1 MNRRLS
7 TLFLLATVCAA
18 NMLAYTIKPIHAITS
33 EIVTAIHQDPM
44 KFIWFGGSAGLARFD
59 GYTLE
64 EFQEHEAGNHM
75 GYINSIHHSPD
86 NSHFLLATKDGL
98 YLYDFTTSASSVA
111 CKELQ
116 GIDVKTVINAPD
128 GTLYLATTNGI
139 FILSPQLKVISVINK
154 MNGLGSDHVNAIT
167 IDRDGNIIV
176 GHRHGIDVISHVGTA
191 IKKNNP

>member
-44 KFIWFGGSAGLARFD
+44 KFIWFGGSGGLARFD

-75 GYINSIHHSPD
+75 GYINSIHHSPRQQPLPTGHKRRPV
-86 NSHFLLATKDGL
+86 SLRFHHLSQLGGL
-98 YLYDFTTSASSVA
+98 
-111 CKELQ
+111 
-116 GIDVKTVINAPD
+116 
-128 GTLYLATTNGI
+128 
-139 FILSPQLKVISVINK
+139 
-154 MNGLGSDHVNAIT
+154 
-167 IDRDGNIIV
+167 
-176 GHRHGIDVISHVGTA
+176 
-191 IKKNNP
+191 